1 MALTGVSYKNFV
13 KGSFSAL
20 IPIIFKVVQG
30 TSIDSIEK
38 LDSDDYETLK
48 VYDFY
53 NLFGTLIPILFGFG
67 TFTYYTVM
75 SYRDSKRALNEPNAH
90 ELDLSKSMVDPT
102 AQAGGNASSCN
113 SDGKEQ
119 ANTNR
124 NNNCIEMH

>member
-20 IPIIFKVVQG
+20 LPIIFKVVQG
-30 TSIDSIEK
+30 TAIDSIEK

-48 VYDFY
+48 VYYFF
-53 NLFGTLIPILFGFG
+53 NLFGTLIAILFGFG

-75 SYRDSKRALNEPNAH
+75 SYRDSKRAKS
-90 ELDLSKSMVDPT
+90 ELDISKSMDPT

-113 SDGKEQ
+113 SDWKEQ
-119 ANTNR
+119 ANNNR
-124 NNNCIEMH
+124 NNCMEMQYSS